1 MIQNR
6 CDEVGHMSL
15 SAVYTE
21 TGDPADVVKL
31 IDVDEP
37 GDPGPGQV
45 LVRVTLFP
53 IHWGDLQTI
62 QLASPTGRVGAG
74 VEATGVVE
82 KVGSDVHHLKPGA
95 RVSVFPQP
103 GAWAERITADAQFVV
118 PVPDAVSDG
127 VAAQMLVNPLTVL
140 MLRREAERHFATG
153 YDGVV
158 LNNAAGGAVGRLVT
172 ASLSNHHIATISLV
186 RRAET
191 AQHLRDRF
199 PAVPV
204 VVTEDPDWLD
214 AARDLIGGRTVGA
227 ALDPIGG
234 ALSADLLSLLS
245 PGGTVVVYGRMADEP
260 IPVHATALLDRGLT
274 LSGATIGR
282 WVASVSPE
290 QRASDTNTA
299 CLMAQALSSQFD
311 VAAIYPIAELSGAIR
326 HATKPGKTGT
336 VLVRP

>member
-1 MIQNR
+1 M
-6 CDEVGHMSL
+6 GL
-15 SAVYTE
+15 GAVYTE
-21 TGDPADVVKL
+21 AGDPADVVKL
-31 IDVDEP
+31 IDVAEP
-37 GDPGPGQV
+37 PDPGPGQV

-53 IHWGDLQTI
+53 IHWGDLQAI
-62 QLASPTGRVGAG
+62 QLSSPKEWVGAG

-82 KVGSDVHHLKPGA
+82 KVGPGVHHVTPGA

-103 GAWAERITADAQFVV
+103 GAWAERFTADAQFVV
-118 PVPDAVSDG
+118 PVPDSVSDE

-140 MLRREAERHFATG
+140 MLRREAGEHFTTG

-172 ASLSNHHIATISLV
+172 AGFSNHHIATVSLV

-191 AQHLRDRF
+191 AQQLRERF
-199 PAVPV
+199 PEVPV
-204 VVTEDPDWLD
+204 LVTEAPDWLD

-234 ALSADLLSLLS
+234 TLSADLLGLVS

-274 LSGATIGR
+274 LRGATIGR
-282 WVASVSPE
+282 WVATTSPE
-290 QRASDTNTA
+290 QRVSDTRTA
-299 CLMAQALSSQFD
+299 CLMAQAFPRQFD
-311 VAAIYPIAELSGAIR
+311 VAAIYSIAELSDAIR
-326 HATKPGKTGT
+326 HATTPGKTGT

>member
-1 MIQNR
+1 M
-6 CDEVGHMSL
+6 GL
-15 SAVYTE
+15 GAVYTE
-21 TGDPADVVKL
+21 AGDPADVVKL
-31 IDVDEP
+31 IDVAEP
-37 GDPGPGQV
+37 PDPGPGQV

-53 IHWGDLQTI
+53 IHWGDLQAI
-62 QLASPTGRVGAG
+62 QLSSPKGWVGAG

-82 KVGSDVHHLKPGA
+82 KVGPGVHHVTPGA
-95 RVSVFPQP
+95 RVSAFPQP
-103 GAWAERITADAQFVV
+103 GAWAERFTADAQFVV
-118 PVPDAVSDG
+118 PVPDPVSDE

-140 MLRREAERHFATG
+140 MLRREAGEHFTTG

-172 ASLSNHHIATISLV
+172 AGFSNHHIATVSLV

-191 AQHLRDRF
+191 AQQLRERF
-199 PAVPV
+199 PEVPAL
-204 VVTEDPDWLD
+204 VTEDPDWLD

-234 ALSADLLSLLS
+234 TLSADLLGLVS

-274 LSGATIGR
+274 LRGATIGR
-282 WVASVSPE
+282 WVATTSPE
-290 QRASDTNTA
+290 QRVSDTRTA
-299 CLMAQALSSQFD
+299 CLMAQAFPSQFD
-311 VAAIYPIAELSGAIR
+311 VAAIYSIAELSDAIR
-326 HATKPGKTGT
+326 HATTPGKTGT

>member
-1 MIQNR
+1 M
-6 CDEVGHMSL
+6 GL
-15 SAVYTE
+15 GAVYAE
-21 TGDPADVVKL
+21 AGDPADVVKL
-31 IDVDEP
+31 VDMHEP
-37 GDPGPGQV
+37 RDPGPGQV
-45 LVRVTLFP
+45 LIRVTLFP
-53 IHWGDLQTI
+53 IHWGDLQAI
-62 QLASPTGRVGAG
+62 QLASPTGQVGAG

-82 KVGSDVHHLKPGA
+82 KVGSGVHHVAPGA

-118 PVPDAVSDG
+118 PVPDSVSDE

-140 MLRREAERHFATG
+140 MLRREAEKHFATG

-158 LNNAAGGAVGRLVT
+158 LNNAAGGAVGRLLT
-172 ASLSNHHIATISLV
+172 ADLSSHHIATVSLV

-191 AQHLRDRF
+191 AQQLRERF
-199 PAVPV
+199 PEVPV
-204 VVTEDPDWLD
+204 LVTEDPDWLD

-234 ALSADLLSLLS
+234 ALSADLMGLVS

-260 IPVHATALLDRGLT
+260 IPLHATTLLDRGLT
-274 LSGATIGR
+274 LRGASIGR
-282 WVASVSPE
+282 WVATTSPE
-290 QRASDTNTA
+290 QRVSDTSTA

-311 VAAIYPIAELSGAIR
+311 VAASYPIADLLDAIR

>member
-1 MIQNR
+1 M
-6 CDEVGHMSL
+6 GL
-15 SAVYTE
+15 GAVYTE
-21 TGDPADVVKL
+21 AGDPAEVVKL
-31 IDVDEP
+31 IDVAEP
-37 GDPGPGQV
+37 PDPGQGQV

-53 IHWGDLQTI
+53 IHWGDLQAI
-62 QLASPTGRVGAG
+62 QLSSPTGCVGAG

-82 KVGSDVHHLKPGA
+82 KVGPGVQHVTPGA

-103 GAWAERITADAQFVV
+103 GAWAERFTADAQFVV
-118 PVPDAVSDG
+118 PVPDSVSDE

-140 MLRREAERHFATG
+140 MLRREAGKHFTTG

-172 ASLSNHHIATISLV
+172 AGFSNHHIATVSLV

-191 AQHLRDRF
+191 AQQLRERF
-199 PAVPV
+199 PEVPV
-204 VVTEDPDWLD
+204 LVTEDPDWLD

-234 ALSADLLSLLS
+234 TLSADLLGLVS

-274 LSGATIGR
+274 LRGATIGR
-282 WVASVSPE
+282 WVASTSPA
-290 QRASDTNTA
+290 QCVSDTRTA
-299 CLMAQALSSQFD
+299 CLMAEAFPSQFD
-311 VAAIYPIAELSGAIR
+311 AAAIYPIAELSDAIR
-326 HATKPGKTGT
+326 HATTPGKTGT